1 MLNTNRAKFRER
13 SDPGKSYNEHSGSI
27 EFRKDSPHIYARF
40 SSRIKERIKDE
51 TLYPMDIFSLG
62 YLGITLL
69 LMLTFHKNIENGFT
83 CITQYSFFGAGVL
96 GLIFFRRKFPEQ
108 PVLKVAGTIYPMAVI
123 AFGWGTVTPLACMI
137 YGNYWT
143 TDRVVYFDR
152 LLFGTH
158 PTVWFRQFHY
168 PWLYELMNLFYS
180 SYYVWMPAILLI
192 LIIKGSYRQLRYAI
206 SLVSFTFLSNIVLF
220 YLFPTLGPQ
229 MTPEIMELSGAS
241 SGGYWIASFT
251 RWMQSNGSAIGG
263 AFPSSHV
270 SVTTIWALAM
280 LKISRP
286 VGIFLLFLMPG
297 IALSTVYLGYHHAL
311 DPITGIL
318 WGYVSYRLVEGKCR
332 YLIGKRDSD
341 YFLIDP

>member
-1 MLNTNRAKFRER
+1 MLNTNKANIRER
-13 SDPGKSYNEHSGSI
+13 SDPGKTYYGHNGTI
-27 EFRKDSPHIYARF
+27 EFRKDSLRISARF
-40 SSRIKERIKDE
+40 SSRIKARIKDG

-69 LMLTFHKNIENGFT
+69 LMLAFHKNIENGVRY
-83 CITQYSFFGAGVL
+83 ITQYSLFGIGVL
-96 GLIFFRRKFPEQ
+96 GLIVLRQRFTEQ
-108 PVLKVAGTIYPMAVI
+108 PLLKVAGSIYPLAVI
-123 AFGWGTVTPLACMI
+123 LFGWGSVTHLASMI

-143 TDRVVYFDR
+143 TSRVVQLDR

-158 PTVWFRQFHY
+158 PTVWFQQFHY

-180 SYYVWMPAILLI
+180 SYYVWMPAILLS
-192 LIIKGSYRQLRYAI
+192 LIIKGRYRQLRYAI

-229 MTPEIMELSGAS
+229 VTPEIMAQSGAS
-241 SGGYWIASFT
+241 AGGYWIASFT

-286 VGIFLLFLMPG
+286 VGIFLLFLVPG
-297 IALSTVYLGYHHAL
+297 IAISTVYLGYHHAV

-318 WGYVSYRLVEGKCR
+318 WGYVSYKLLEGRCR
-332 YLIGKRDSD
+332 YLIDV
-341 YFLIDP
+341 